1 MNFDLSEDE
10 RLVQQTARDFADRV
24 LRPRAAEFDRTGSI
38 PREVLSQM
46 AELGFMGMLI
56 PEEHGGSGLD
66 NFCLAL
72 VQMEVNRA
80 CASTGVTM
88 SVHNSLFASP
98 LIRFAT
104 GAQKKAILPKAAR
117 AEWIGAYSLSEP
129 GSGSDAGALRATAV
143 RKGGHWVLNGTKN
156 FVTNGGIADI
166 FIVFARTHPDP
177 ALKTKGISAILVE
190 RTAKGLVVG
199 KHESKLGIRG
209 STTTELAFQDC
220 QVPLENLVGGE
231 NEGFKVAM
239 VTLDGGRIGIAAQAV
254 GIAQACLDASIKYA
268 KERRQFGKPIG
279 EFQAIQWKLANM
291 ATDIDAARYLVL
303 RAARLRDEGKPH
315 VVEASMAKLFAADM
329 VNRHASEAVQ
339 IHGGVGYVK
348 EFSVERYFRDAKITE
363 IYEGTSEIQR
373 MVIARTLL
381 K

>member
-24 LRPRAAEFDRTGSI
+24 LKPRAAEFDKNGSV
-38 PREVLSQM
+38 PREVLAQM
-46 AELGFMGMLI
+46 AELGFMGMLV
-56 PEEHGGSGLD
+56 PEDYGGSGLN

-88 SVHNSLFASP
+88 SVHNSLFTSP
-98 LIRFAT
+98 LIRFGT
-104 GAQKKAILPKAAR
+104 EAQKKSLLPRLAKG
-117 AEWIGAYSLSEP
+117 ELIGAYSLSEP
-129 GSGSDAGALRATAV
+129 GSGSDAGALRATAT
-143 RKGGHWVLNGTKN
+143 RQDGHWVLNGTKN

-166 FIVFARTHPDP
+166 FIVFARTHADP
-177 ALKTKGISAILVE
+177 SLKTKGISAILVE
-190 RTAKGLVVG
+190 RGAKGLSVG

-220 QVPLENLVGGE
+220 RVPAANLLGNE

-239 VTLDGGRIGIAAQAV
+239 TTLDGGRIGIAAQAV

-268 KERRQFGKPIG
+268 KERRQFGKAIG

-291 ATDIDAARYLVL
+291 ATDIEAGRFLVL

-315 VVEASMAKLFAADM
+315 IVEASMAKLFAADM
-329 VNRHASEAVQ
+329 VNRHATEAVQ

-348 EFSVERYFRDAKITE
+348 EFGVERFFRDAKITE

-373 MVIARTLL
+373 MVIARNLL

>member
-1 MNFDLSEDE
+1 MNFNLAEDE
-10 RLVQQTARDFADRV
+10 LLVQQTARDFADRV
-24 LRPRAAEFDRTGSI
+24 LKPRAAEFDRDGAV
-38 PREVLSQM
+38 PREVLVQM

-56 PEEHGGSGLD
+56 PEEFGGSGLN

-72 VQMEVNRA
+72 VQMETNRA

-88 SVHNSLFASP
+88 SVHNSLLTSP
-98 LIRFAT
+98 LIRYGT
-104 GAQKKAILPKAAR
+104 PEQKSRCLPKLAK

-143 RKGGHWVLNGTKN
+143 RDGNEFVLNGTKN
-156 FVTNGGIADI
+156 FVTNGGIADL

-177 ALKTKGISAILVE
+177 ALKTKGISSFLVE
-190 RTAKGLVVG
+190 RSTKGLVVG

-209 STTTELAFQDC
+209 STTTEIAFQDARIPASSLLG
-220 QVPLENLVGGE
+220 QE

-239 VTLDGGRIGIAAQAV
+239 TTLDGGRIGIAAQAV
-254 GIAQACLDASIKYA
+254 GIAQACLDASLRYA
-268 KERRQFGKPIG
+268 KERHQFGKPIG
-279 EFQAIQWKLANM
+279 QFQAIQWKIANM
-291 ATDIDAARYLVL
+291 ATDIEAGRMLVL

-315 VVEASMAKLFAADM
+315 ILEASMAKLFAADM
-329 VNRHASEAVQ
+329 VNRHATEAVQ

-348 EFSVERYFRDAKITE
+348 EFNVERYFRDAKITE

-373 MVIARTLL
+373 MVIARNLL

>member
-1 MNFDLSEDE
+1 MNFDLSDDE
-10 RLVQQTARDFADRV
+10 RLVQQTARDFAEKV
-24 LRPRAAEFDRTGSI
+24 LKPRAAEFERAGSV

-46 AELGFMGMLI
+46 AELGFMGMLT
-56 PEEHGGSGLD
+56 PEEYGGSGLN

-88 SVHNSLFASP
+88 SVHNSLLTSP
-98 LIRFAT
+98 ILRF
-104 GAQKKAILPKAAR
+104 GNEQQKKTVLGKLAR

-129 GSGSDAGALRATAV
+129 GSGSDAGALTATAK
-143 RKGGHWVLNGTKN
+143 RDGDHYVLNGTKN
-156 FVTNGGIADI
+156 FVTNGGIADL

-177 ALKTKGISAILVE
+177 AMKTKGISAFMVE
-190 RTAKGLVVG
+190 RTSRGLVVG
-199 KHESKLGIRG
+199 KNESKLGIKG

-220 QVPLENLVGGE
+220 RIPATNLIGAE
-231 NEGFKVAM
+231 NEGFKIAM
-239 VTLDGGRIGIAAQAV
+239 ITLDGGRIGIAAQAV

-268 KERRQFGKPIG
+268 KERKQFGKAIG

-291 ATDIDAARYLVL
+291 ATDIDAGRFLVL

-315 VVEASMAKLFAADM
+315 ILEASMAKLFAADM

-373 MVIARTLL
+373 MVIARALL

>member
-24 LRPRAAEFDRTGSI
+24 LKPRAAEFDRTGSI

-104 GAQKKAILPKAAR
+104 DAQKKAILPKAAR